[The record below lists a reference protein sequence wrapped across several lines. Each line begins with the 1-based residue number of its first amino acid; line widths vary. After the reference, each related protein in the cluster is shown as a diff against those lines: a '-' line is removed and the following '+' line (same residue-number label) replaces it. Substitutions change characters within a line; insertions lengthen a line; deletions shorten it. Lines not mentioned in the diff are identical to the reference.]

1 MCLELVLGFEGEAAV
16 GTSVLVDMFLG
27 DDASLVAVLL
37 LAARTLA
44 ALLRLLARGAQLVV
58 HPRPVQPVAALHQ
71 TGQLLQTLSVYL
83 VNFTC
88 MFLQC
93 FPVSK
98 WLLQENYS
106 FIVFQST
113 GRSSKVVT
121 VK

>member
-1 MCLELVLGFEGEAAV
+1 
-16 GTSVLVDMFLG
+16 MFLG
-27 DDASLVAVLL
+27 DNAALVAVLL

-44 ALLRLLARGAQLVV
+44 ALLGLLARGAQLLV

-93 FPVSK
+93 LPVSK

-113 GRSSKVVT
+113 GRSSKIVT